1 MTAST
6 PQSTQ
11 HLPLERDLHLH
22 KSDLVQLLET
32 ATPALVSGAIQ
43 SVLFNPFDRALYVRV
58 QSRRRRFLDRRN
70 FERPFQGFGNA
81 AVYRTIV
88 GASYV
93 FWQDSCRIWI
103 PRAVPSLSEAQNPT
117 LNAVSVGLIAGAAN
131 GLALN
136 NLQAIKF
143 RMWTEAPPEQL
154 HPSATRL
161 TSASL
166 PTAPAA
172 TSSSTSMG
180 FFGTARNMYAT
191 GGIRVFYR
199 GCIITM
205 QRDSVFGV
213 TYEGLRRAVWFRDMV
228 RGAVRLV
235 HTPGQTLASF
245 FRETLGKGPN
255 SAAIESSSISTTTNS
270 VAALRERQQK
280 AAVSERQD
288 KTVTFFSNL
297 LAAVLATM
305 ASSPWNYVRSVAYGC
320 PAHAEG
326 LHRAMVVRFLF
337 LQTKYAFEHGETYRK
352 IAYHSSEC
360 IPRGWHFHAAFKVL
374 NRRLN
379 VGWGSLRV
387 GLGMAVG
394 QHVFGLVQAAMTT
407 APQHSVHAR

>member
-1 MTAST
+1 MQDAS
-6 PQSTQ
+6 STITS
-11 HLPLERDLHLH
+11 HVPELRSTTEMPAEP
-22 KSDLVQLLET
+22 KSNLVQLFDT
-32 ATPALVSGAIQ
+32 ATPALASGAIQ

-81 AVYRTIV
+81 AAYRTIV
-88 GASYV
+88 GASYI

-103 PRAVPSLSEAQNPT
+103 PRFFPSLDESISPT
-117 LNAVSVGLIAGAAN
+117 LNAVCVGLVAGAVN

-143 RMWTEAPPEQL
+143 RMWSEAPQQGGLTTSPAVDKGFI
-154 HPSATRL
+154 AT
-161 TSASL
+161 TKH
-166 PTAPAA
+166 
-172 TSSSTSMG
+172 M
-180 FFGTARNMYAT
+180 FAT
-191 GGIRVFYR
+191 GGIRVFFR
-199 GCIITM
+199 GCVITM

-213 TYEGLRRAVWFRDMV
+213 TYEGLRRAVWLQNVMRRFV
-228 RGAVRLV
+228 QLVNAPQTVIRGWASKVDGLSVSSGPADNAGGLPCDPAEAKHRLDR
-235 HTPGQTLASF
+235 QRAS
-245 FRETLGKGPN
+245 L
-255 SAAIESSSISTTTNS
+255 SD
-270 VAALRERQQK
+270 RQQ
-280 AAVSERQD
+280 
-288 KTVTFFSNL
+288 KTVTFLCNL

-305 ASSPWNYVRSVAYGC
+305 ASSPWNFVRSVAYGC
-320 PAHAEG
+320 PAHADN

-352 IAYHSSEC
+352 IAYHSTGC
-360 IPRGWHFHAAFKVL
+360 AARGWHFRAAFKVL

-407 APQHSVHAR
+407 SARPSLHTDEFTSNRGKHNR